1 MNFLTVMSGWPDS
14 DTHYY
19 PPAEV
24 DAMTTAY
31 AGKRCIITR
40 ESAAQWAH
48 ILDANLD
55 NSSCVSLPLISCLC
69 LVAFFLPLI

>member
-40 ESAAQWAH
+40 ESAAQ
-48 ILDANLD
+48 
-55 NSSCVSLPLISCLC
+55 
-69 LVAFFLPLI
+69 